1 MSGLESWEDD
11 SAAQDDNLSHQT
23 QNMNIQAN
31 GRGSALAP
39 DANPFQPGAQSF
51 DPEQRYRQYGGY
63 QQGFRGQYYN
73 QQHERGGDYAQN
85 MQQGYGHYYQGYG
98 QQQFHN
104 SSFAPQQQQQ
114 PQQQQ
119 IPIIAKRPS
128 ASDPKSAVAASAP
141 KPAPTSG
148 PPPLKTLTIG
158 AETPGATKPKTK
170 VLSIGTSEPTPSAA
184 GTISAEDAAMK
195 TAAKATENSR
205 EPVTNASTDSSASPS
220 LGRSSPSATE
230 SREVKRKA
238 DAVAQEQAAQV
249 DEELLEEV
257 YGKEHV
263 NLIFIGHVD
272 AGKSTLGGSILY
284 ATGMVDERTMEKY
297 RRESKEAGESFPG
310 SFISFAISA
319 RVLVPYGKSAD
330 DIMTRSR
337 NMGTFM
343 GFRCAFS
350 SFPL

>member
-11 SAAQDDNLSHQT
+11 TAAQDENLSHQT

-39 DANPFQPGAQSF
+39 DASPFQPGAQSF

-63 QQGFRGQYYN
+63 QQGFHGQYYN
-73 QQHERGGDYAQN
+73 QQPERGGDYTQH

-128 ASDPKSAVAASAP
+128 ASDPKPAVTASAP

-158 AETPGATKPKTK
+158 AETPGATKPKT
-170 VLSIGTSEPTPSAA
+170 SEPTPSEA
-184 GTISAEDAAMK
+184 GTIPAEDAVMK
-195 TAAKATENSR
+195 NAAKATENSR

-220 LGRSSPSATE
+220 LGRSSPSAAE
-230 SREVKRKA
+230 NREVKRKA

-284 ATGMVDERTMEKY
+284 ATGMVDERTMDKY

-310 SFISFAISA
+310 PFISFAISV
-319 RVLVPYGKSAD
+319 RVPIPGEKSAD
-330 DIMTRSR
+330 AIMIRSR

-350 SFPL
+350 SSPL

>member
-63 QQGFRGQYYN
+63 QQGFGGQYYN
-73 QQHERGGDYAQN
+73 QQHERGGEYAQH
-85 MQQGYGHYYQGYG
+85 MQQGYGQYYQGYG

-104 SSFAPQQQQQ
+104 SNFAPQQQQQ

-119 IPIIAKRPS
+119 IPIIAKRPL
-128 ASDPKSAVAASAP
+128 ASDPKSAVTASAP

-170 VLSIGTSEPTPSAA
+170 VLPIGTSEPTPSAA
-184 GTISAEDAAMK
+184 GTISAEDAATK
-195 TAAKATENSR
+195 NAAKATENSG
-205 EPVTNASTDSSASPS
+205 EPVTNASTNSTAS
-220 LGRSSPSATE
+220 GRSSPSAAE

-297 RRESKEAGESFPG
+297 RRESKEAGESFSG
-310 SFISFAISA
+310 SFISFAISV
-319 RVLVPYGKSAD
+319 RVLIRYEKRAD
-330 DIMTRSR
+330 DIMIRSR

-343 GFRCAFS
+343 GFRCALS
-350 SFPL
+350 SSPS

>member
-39 DANPFQPGAQSF
+39 DAQPFQPRAQSF
-51 DPEQRYRQYGGY
+51 DPEQLYRQYGGY
-63 QQGFRGQYYN
+63 QQGFHGQYYK
-73 QQHERGGDYAQN
+73 QQPELNGGHAQHI
-85 MQQGYGHYYQGYG
+85 QQNYGHYDQGYG

-119 IPIIAKRPS
+119 IPIIAKRPL
-128 ASDPKSAVAASAP
+128 ATDPKPAATASAP
-141 KPAPTSG
+141 KPAPASG
-148 PPPLKTLTIG
+148 PPPTKTLSVG
-158 AETPGATKPKTK
+158 AEPPGAAAPKTK
-170 VLSIGTSEPTPSAA
+170 ILSVGTSVSTPTAVRS
-184 GTISAEDAAMK
+184 ISAEDGALNN
-195 TAAKATENSR
+195 AAKAIEKSQ
-205 EPVTNASTDSSASPS
+205 EPVTNASTNSTTSSS
-220 LGRSSPSATE
+220 LGRCSPSATE
-230 SREVKRKA
+230 IREAKREP
-238 DAVAQEQAAQV
+238 DAVAQEQAAHI

-284 ATGMVDERTMEKY
+284 ATGMVDERTMEKL
-297 RRESKEAGESFPG
+297 RRESKEAGESFSGP
-310 SFISFAISA
+310 FISFAIS
-319 RVLVPYGKSAD
+319 V
-330 DIMTRSR
+330 
-337 NMGTFM
+337 
-343 GFRCAFS
+343 
-350 SFPL
+350 